1 MLHFR
6 IRDYC
11 SILFYRLLSPFFGA
25 MGKRVRI
32 VYPLRIFGAR
42 YCEFG
47 DEAVLQY
54 GAYLAVLK
62 EHAKPPVLKIG
73 ARTMI
78 GNHAHIV
85 ATQRVEFGEGVL
97 TADRL
102 FVADNRHTFQDPAT
116 PIRDQGLTQLADVKI
131 GDGSWIGENVCV
143 SGASIGRNCVIAAN
157 SVVTTDIPDHCVAA
171 GAPARIIKRY
181 CETRKGWYRTDASG
195 DFSE

>member
-6 IRDYC
+6 IRDYL
-11 SILFYRLLSPFFGA
+11 SILFYRLLAPFFGS

-32 VYPLRIFGAR
+32 VRPLRIYGAR

-62 EHAKPPVLKIG
+62 EHAKPPVFKVG

-85 ATQRVEFGEGVL
+85 ATKRVEFGEGVL

-102 FVADNRHTFQDPAT
+102 FVSDNRHTFEDPST
-116 PIRDQGLTQLADVKI
+116 PIRDQGLTQLAEVTI
-131 GDGSWIGENVCV
+131 GDGSWLGENVCI
-143 SGASIGRNCVIAAN
+143 SGASVGRQCVIAAN
-157 SVVTTDIPDHCVAA
+157 SVVTRDIPDLCVAA
-171 GAPARIIKRY
+171 GAPARIVKRY
-181 CETRKGWYRTDASG
+181 CETRKAWYRTDASG
-195 DFSE
+195 EFSE

>member
-1 MLHFR
+1 MLQFR
-6 IRDYC
+6 IRDFL
-11 SILFYRLLSPFFGA
+11 SILFYRLLAPFFGS

-32 VYPLRIFGAR
+32 VRPLRIYGAR

-62 EHAKPPVLKIG
+62 EHAEPPVFKVG

-85 ATQRVEFGEGVL
+85 ATKRVEFGQSVL

-102 FVADNRHTFQDPAT
+102 FVADNRHTFEDPNV
-116 PIRDQGLTQLADVKI
+116 PIRDQGMTQLAEVHI
-131 GDGSWIGENVCV
+131 GDGSWIGENVCI
-143 SGASIGRNCVIAAN
+143 SGANIGKQCVIAAN
-157 SVVTTDIPDHCVAA
+157 SVVTSDIPDHCVAA
-171 GAPARIIKRY
+171 GAPARIVKRY
-181 CETRKGWYRTDASG
+181 CEQRQGWYRTTPQG
-195 DFSE
+195 DFAE